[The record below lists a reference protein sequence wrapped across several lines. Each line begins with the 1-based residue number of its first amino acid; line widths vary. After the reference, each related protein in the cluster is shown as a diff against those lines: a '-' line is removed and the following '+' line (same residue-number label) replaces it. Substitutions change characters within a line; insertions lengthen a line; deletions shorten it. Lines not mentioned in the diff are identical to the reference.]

1 MKSINEKVIY
11 CEVKNIYKPKPKRL
25 FKINDCF
32 KGHSKFKPGQKRIPN
47 YNKDI
52 HQKKIWGNNNKNKLN
67 KRSLES
73 ISLEEIENDFKLF
86 KAKSEAIKVENEL
99 MKILL
104 EPSNREKHNNIMKAK
119 RKLNSEENKCNI
131 NIEDNKLFI
140 NK

>member
-52 HQKKIWGNNNKNKLN
+52 HQKKIWGNNNKNKLKN
-67 KRSLES
+67 KYDFES
-73 ISLEEIENDFKLF
+73 ISLEEIENDFEIF
-86 KAKSEAIKVENEL
+86 KAKSEALKVENEL

-104 EPSNREKHNNIMKAK
+104 EPSNKEKLNNINNRTK
-119 RKLNSEENKCNI
+119 KLSPEENKCCI
-131 NIEDNKLFI
+131 NIQDNK
-140 NK
+140 